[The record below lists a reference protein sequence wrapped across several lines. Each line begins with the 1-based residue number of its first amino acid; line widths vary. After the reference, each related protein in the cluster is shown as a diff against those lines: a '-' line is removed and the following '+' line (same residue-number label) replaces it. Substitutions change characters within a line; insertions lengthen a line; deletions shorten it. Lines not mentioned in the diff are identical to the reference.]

1 MHRHNCAQTSWAG
14 KTCGKVYSVSLV
26 LCNRDKATRPSG
38 AEFSRAETKRHC
50 SDTQLRATPANRGS
64 TASFSFE
71 GCCCHYS
78 IHHWHMPW
86 HERTCLTCVHN
97 FNRPKTL
104 VASAELQG
112 TTKTDDANRT
122 GKWDRFLYSFIR
134 IHTLLLVAKNGSMAL
149 HISQVKKLWWKNFE
163 LLYTAV
169 LWRLLEPVHST
180 SFYINCMCQYCCVF
194 MLKLNRKFAL
204 SSSCLET
211 CCHTFSQVNVPCD

>member
-1 MHRHNCAQTSWAG
+1 MVNLPFALKFQTSILKDNSNLVEPLAVYRQGQVFYVLFRMHWHNCAQSSWAG

-38 AEFSRAETKRHC
+38 SRAETKRHC

-104 VASAELQG
+104 VASTELQG
-112 TTKTDDANRT
+112 TTKTDDANGT

-134 IHTLLLVAKNGSMAL
+134 IHTLLLVAKAGSMAL
-149 HISQVKKLWWKNFE
+149 HISK
-163 LLYTAV
+163 
-169 LWRLLEPVHST
+169 
-180 SFYINCMCQYCCVF
+180 
-194 MLKLNRKFAL
+194 
-204 SSSCLET
+204 ET
-211 CCHTFSQVNVPCD
+211 LMKEF